1 MTRAKASVV
10 VGTWLGNLSTRPGT
24 MLLMCVGDF
33 LLMSETVL
41 GVAWLI
47 HSAPGIRK

>member
-33 LLMSETVL
+33 LLMYETVL